1 MIRRL
6 SASVAVLALLFTA
19 CGDDDT
25 AEEASDTTE
34 STSATTGAAGADRD
48 DYGGGGGDGSS
59 TGTGVTILD
68 FAFDPSTIE
77 VDAGSTVTW
86 RNDDGVTHTVTAGA
100 PGSAEE
106 TFDESLDGGATAEV
120 TFDEAGTFPY
130 FCAIHTNMTGEVV
143 VS

>member
-6 SASVAVLALLFTA
+6 STAVAVLALLLAA
-19 CGDDDT
+19 CGDDDDADET
-25 AEEASDTTE
+25 SDTTE
-34 STSATTGAAGADRD
+34 PTSETSSAAGGD
-48 DYGGGGGDGSS
+48 DYGSGGDGDGSAN
-59 TGTGVTILD
+59 GKGVTIVD

-86 RNDDGVTHTVTAGA
+86 TNEDGVTHTVTAGA
-100 PGSAEE
+100 PGSTEE

-130 FCAIHTNMTGEVV
+130 FCAIHTDMTGEVV